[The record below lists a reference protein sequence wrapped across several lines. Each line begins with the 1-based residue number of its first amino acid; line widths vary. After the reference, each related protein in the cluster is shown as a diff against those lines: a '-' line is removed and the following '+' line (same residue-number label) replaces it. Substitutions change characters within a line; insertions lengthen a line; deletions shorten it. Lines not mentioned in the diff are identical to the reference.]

1 MIYFSGTPTSS
12 ISLPT
17 NDSPPQN
24 CNSQELK
31 LRKVLIL
38 FSTWDAEKP
47 FLGTNKEMLMLF
59 ALPTENDQVIK
70 LWTQRQFRILF
81 QFYCRIQSILDVPFK
96 SLWCAAQKVSPLYVS
111 EDRKEEKWKK
121 LHFLLNRTKSRTDK
135 NKIKLFKPF
144 FLNIE
149 NVNSSFEGKLAR
161 FFTHHVIMNTDD
173 LVFYYQLL
181 CLGSR
186 EGFFCT

>member
-1 MIYFSGTPTSS
+1 MGTKKEKIKMIYFSGTPTSS

-144 FLNIE
+144 FSE
-149 NVNSSFEGKLAR
+149 HWK
-161 FFTHHVIMNTDD
+161 
-173 LVFYYQLL
+173 
-181 CLGSR
+181 C
-186 EGFFCT
+186 